1 MDSIRVNI
9 QNQEFI
15 EKLIESNPELG
26 VKINNAIIDSISKRL
41 VTKVLTNVDGAVKLA
56 VDDASR
62 EISRQYLQ
70 YSRNSWRGELELTD
84 QQKSAI
90 RNDIHLIWSEEFNKT
105 IQEAKADLIAQYK
118 RSLEWAVESYVQKFK
133 EQLPSLPDIIKEEVE
148 KYFKS
153 RLK

>member
-1 MDSIRVNI
+1 MDSVKVNI
-9 QNQEFI
+9 QNKE
-15 EKLIESNPELG
+15 LIETIIKSNPDFQ

-62 EISRQYLQ
+62 EISKQYLQ
-70 YSRNSWRGELELTD
+70 YKENNWRGEIELTD
-84 QQKSAI
+84 KQKSAI
-90 RNDIHLIWSEEFNKT
+90 RSDIHLIWSEEFNKT

-118 RSLEWAVESYVQKFK
+118 RNLQWAVESYVQKFK
-133 EQLPSLPDIIKEEVE
+133 EELPSLPDIIKEEVE

>member
-1 MDSIRVNI
+1 MDSVKVNI
-9 QNQEFI
+9 QNRE
-15 EKLIESNPELG
+15 LIEALIKSNPDFQ

-62 EISRQYLQ
+62 DISKQYLQ
-70 YSRNSWRGELELTD
+70 YIGNSWRGEFELTD
-84 QQKSAI
+84 KQKSAI
-90 RNDIHLIWSEEFNKT
+90 RSEIHLIWSKEINEKIEEV
-105 IQEAKADLIAQYK
+105 KAELVGRYK
-118 RSLEWAVESYVQKFK
+118 RSLEWAVESYVEKFK

>member
-1 MDSIRVNI
+1 MDSVKVNI
-9 QNQEFI
+9 QNKE
-15 EKLIESNPELG
+15 LIETIIKSNPDFQ

-62 EISRQYLQ
+62 EISKQYLQ
-70 YSRNSWRGELELTD
+70 YSGNSWRGEFELTD
-84 QQKSAI
+84 KQKSAI
-90 RNDIHLIWSEEFNKT
+90 RSDIHLIWQEEFNQT
-105 IQEAKADLIAQYK
+105 LQETKADLIAQYK
-118 RSLEWAVESYVQKFK
+118 RNLQWAVESYVQKFK
-133 EQLPSLPDIIKEEVE
+133 DELPSLPDIIKEEVE

>member
-1 MDSIRVNI
+1 MDSVKVNI
-9 QNQEFI
+9 QSKE
-15 EKLIESNPELG
+15 LIEALMKSNPDFQ

-62 EISRQYLQ
+62 DISKQYLQ
-70 YSRNSWRGELELTD
+70 YRENNWRGEFELTD
-84 QQKSAI
+84 KEKSAI
-90 RNDIHLIWSEEFNKT
+90 RSEIHLIWSKEINEK
-105 IQEAKADLIAQYK
+105 IQEAKAELIGRYK
-118 RSLEWAVESYVQKFK
+118 RSLEWAVESYVEKFK
-133 EQLPSLPDIIKEEVE
+133 KELPSLPDIIKEEVE

>member
-1 MDSIRVNI
+1 MDSVKVNI
-9 QNQEFI
+9 QNRE
-15 EKLIESNPELG
+15 LIETIIKSNPDFQ

-56 VDDASR
+56 IDDASR
-62 EISRQYLQ
+62 EISKQFLKHKE
-70 YSRNSWRGELELTD
+70 NNWRGEYELTD
-84 QQKSAI
+84 RQKSAI
-90 RNDIHLIWSEEFNKT
+90 RSDIQLIWSEEFNKT

-118 RSLEWAVESYVQKFK
+118 RNLQWAVESYVQKFK
-133 EQLPSLPDIIKEEVE
+133 EELPSLPDIIKEEVE

>member
-1 MDSIRVNI
+1 MDSVKVNI
-9 QNQEFI
+9 QNKE
-15 EKLIESNPELG
+15 LIETIIKSNPDFQ

-56 VDDASR
+56 IDDASR
-62 EISRQYLQ
+62 EISKQFLKHKE
-70 YSRNSWRGELELTD
+70 NNWRGEYELTD
-84 QQKSAI
+84 RQKSAI
-90 RNDIHLIWSEEFNKT
+90 RSDIQLIWSEEFNKT

-118 RSLEWAVESYVQKFK
+118 RNLQWAVESYVQKFK
-133 EQLPSLPDIIKEEVE
+133 EELPSLPDIIKEEVE

>member
-1 MDSIRVNI
+1 MDSVKVNI
-9 QNQEFI
+9 QNKE
-15 EKLIESNPELG
+15 LIETLMKSNPDFQ

-56 VDDASR
+56 IDDASR
-62 EISRQYLQ
+62 EISKQFLKHKE
-70 YSRNSWRGELELTD
+70 NNWRDEYELTD
-84 QQKSAI
+84 RQKSAI
-90 RNDIHLIWSEEFNKT
+90 RSDIQLIWSEEFDKT

-118 RSLEWAVESYVQKFK
+118 RNLQWAVESYVQKFK
-133 EQLPSLPDIIKEEVE
+133 EELPSLPDIIKEEVE

>member
-1 MDSIRVNI
+1 MDSVKVNI
-9 QNQEFI
+9 QSKELI
-15 EKLIESNPELG
+15 EALMESNPDFQ

-62 EISRQYLQ
+62 EISKQYLQ
-70 YSRNSWRGELELTD
+70 YSGNSWRSEFKLTD
-84 QQKSAI
+84 EQKSAI
-90 RNDIHLIWSEEFNKT
+90 RSDIHLIWSEEFNKA
-105 IQEAKADLIAQYK
+105 IQEAKTGLFEQYK
-118 RSLEWAVESYVQKFK
+118 RNLQWAVESYTEKFK
-133 EQLPSLPDIIKEEVE
+133 EELPSLPDIIKEEVE

>member
-1 MDSIRVNI
+1 MDSVKVNI
-9 QNQEFI
+9 QNKE
-15 EKLIESNPELG
+15 LIETIIKSNPDFQ

-41 VTKVLTNVDGAVKLA
+41 LTKVLTNVDGAVKLA

-62 EISRQYLQ
+62 DISKQYLQ
-70 YSRNSWRGELELTD
+70 YIGNSWRGEFELTD
-84 QQKSAI
+84 KQKSAI
-90 RNDIHLIWSEEFNKT
+90 RSEVHLIWSKEINEKIEEV
-105 IQEAKADLIAQYK
+105 KAELVGRYK
-118 RSLEWAVESYVQKFK
+118 RSLEWAVESYVEKFK

>member
-1 MDSIRVNI
+1 MDSVKVNI
-9 QNQEFI
+9 QNKE
-15 EKLIESNPELG
+15 LIEAIIKSNPDFQ

-62 EISRQYLQ
+62 EISKQYLQ
-70 YSRNSWRGELELTD
+70 YRGNSWRGEFELTD
-84 QQKSAI
+84 KEKSTI
-90 RNDIHLIWSEEFNKT
+90 RNEINLIWREEFNKA
-105 IQEAKADLIAQYK
+105 IEEARTRLVEEYK
-118 RSLEWAVESYVQKFK
+118 RNLQWAVESYVQKFK
-133 EQLPSLPDIIKEEVE
+133 EELPSLPDIIKEEVE

>member
-1 MDSIRVNI
+1 MDSVKVNI
-9 QNQEFI
+9 QNKE
-15 EKLIESNPELG
+15 LIETIIKSNPDFQ

-62 EISRQYLQ
+62 EISKQYLQ
-70 YSRNSWRGELELTD
+70 YSGSSWRGEFELTD
-84 QQKSAI
+84 KQKSAI
-90 RNDIHLIWSEEFNKT
+90 RSDIHLIWSEEFNKT